1 MNRVLT
7 SEELRIAAR
16 QAITLALTMIDS
28 DARNDLLL
36 RAQRLFD
43 EARQSAATDRPA
55 TVIALSTLSHR
66 PVTARS

>member
-28 DARNDLLL
+28 DARDDLLL

-43 EARQSAATDRPA
+43 EARESATR
-55 TVIALSTLSHR
+55 
-66 PVTARS
+66 